1 MTAAEIV
8 PMRPTSVIVVSAIA
22 LGLGGCANMT
32 TTEQRTVSGAAIGA
46 LGGTAIA
53 AIAEHNLA
61 TGAAI
66 GAGVGAAAGYLYSLS
81 HDRQH
86 VAYHATNYHRRVAR
100 TKKPP
105 TPEKPSQLAD
115 QRLASAQ

>member
-1 MTAAEIV
+1 
-8 PMRPTSVIVVSAIA
+8 MRATNVIVVSAVA

-53 AIAEHNLA
+53 AIAEHSLV

-86 VAYHATNYHRRVAR
+86 VAYHATKYRHVAR
-100 TKKPP
+100 TKKPS
-105 TPEKPSQLAD
+105 TPEKPVELAE